1 MATTALGGNP
11 VHTIGEPPEIGSK
24 APSFELTGN
33 EFESVTLPEGTRV
46 VLNIFPSVATG
57 VCSASVRRFNELAA
71 GLEDTTVI
79 NISKDL
85 PFALASFCATEGID
99 RAVTASAFAS
109 SFGEDYGV
117 SMVDG
122 KWRGLL
128 ARTVVVVDRDGTV
141 LHTQVTP
148 AIGVEPDYDAA
159 VAALS

>member
-1 MATTALGGNP
+1 MATTALGDTP
-11 VHTIGEPPEIGSK
+11 VHTVGEPPEVGSK
-24 APSFELTGN
+24 TPAFELTGN
-33 EFESVTLPEGTRV
+33 DFEPVTLPEGTRV

-57 VCSASVRRFNELAA
+57 VCSTSVRTFNELAA
-71 GLEDTTVI
+71 SLEDTTVI
-79 NISKDL
+79 NVSKDL
-85 PFALASFCATEGID
+85 PFVLASFCASEGID
-99 RAVTASAFAS
+99 KVVTASAFAS

-117 SMVDG
+117 TMVDG

-159 VAALS
+159 VAALG

>member
-1 MATTALGGNP
+1 MATTVLGDTP
-11 VHTIGEPPEIGSK
+11 VHTVGEPPAVGSK
-24 APSFELTGN
+24 APAFELTGN
-33 EFESVTLPEGTRV
+33 EFEAVTLPEGTRV

-71 GLEDTTVI
+71 SLDDTTVV
-79 NISKDL
+79 NVSMDL
-85 PFALASFCATEGID
+85 PFALASFCAAEGID
-99 RAVTASAFAS
+99 KVITASAFAS
-109 SFGEDYGV
+109 SFGADYGLT
-117 SMVDG
+117 MANG

-128 ARTVVVVDRDGTV
+128 ARTVIVVDRDGTV